1 MGEDLGGAEERET
14 TITIYS
20 MKKNRFPMKRTQ
32 FWCKHNFR
40 VVINDE
46 NKFSERKKKRKQ
58 RKKRKKEKGKGKRE
72 KGNGKK
78 EKGREQQVNFNQK
91 M

>member
-1 MGEDLGGAEERET
+1 
-14 TITIYS
+14 
-20 MKKNRFPMKRTQ
+20 MKRTQ

-72 KGNGKK
+72 KGKGKERK
-78 EKGREQQVNFNQK
+78 PDTHRDTHTLNEAEKGYIATLLLFLVFIPSQYN
-91 M
+91 